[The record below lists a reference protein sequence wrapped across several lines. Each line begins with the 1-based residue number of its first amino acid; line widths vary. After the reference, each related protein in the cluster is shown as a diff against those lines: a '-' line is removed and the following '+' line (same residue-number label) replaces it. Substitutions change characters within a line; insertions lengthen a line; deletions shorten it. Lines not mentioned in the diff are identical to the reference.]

1 MQHMLK
7 MQIGCASMVAISN
20 RCNSGDKTKASSN
33 SAAVLTCV
41 AMLRAKLMVA
51 YQVIKVDNAGTKDEI
66 SVVKT
71 KADGNNVAGLTCAVM
86 PQVKLGDVYQD
97 WNNISIGN
105 RIEARPSNGLTNVA
119 DGNLVLDGI

>member
-1 MQHMLK
+1 
-7 MQIGCASMVAISN
+7 MVAISN